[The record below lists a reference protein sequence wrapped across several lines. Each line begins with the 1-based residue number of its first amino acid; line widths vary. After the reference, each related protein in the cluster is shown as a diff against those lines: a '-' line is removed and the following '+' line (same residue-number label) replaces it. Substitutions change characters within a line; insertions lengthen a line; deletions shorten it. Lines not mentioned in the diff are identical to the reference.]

1 MGSPD
6 TKSDPGLGNMLLGYF
21 LLGLQPLPVAL
32 LSERGVGAAATVF
45 ARFALGLLFI
55 GTICLFRKRWL
66 ATSQPG
72 ILLLRGVLGGSAVL
86 LYFFSIQNSGAARG
100 TLLNYTYPIWANLF
114 SILLGRRPSGAFWF
128 GLGVALLGLWL
139 LLVPAGGW
147 GNKPFGV
154 GEAAGLASAFISGAA
169 VLTVK
174 QLRKTDET
182 LTILAS
188 FSACGLLLS
197 LFFFEEGSLAQLR
210 NAEPLLLGIAV
221 GVIAFLGH
229 LFFTRGYRGMNVE
242 HATLLSLVVPVVAS
256 VVGLAFLDEKFSL
269 RLALGGLLIL
279 VSTASVLLEKSTQN

>member
-1 MGSPD
+1 MGSSD

-32 LSERGVGAAATVF
+32 LSQSGVGAGETVF
-45 ARFALGLLFI
+45 VRFALGLLFI
-55 GTICLFRKRWL
+55 GAICLFRRRWL
-66 ATSQPG
+66 TTSQPG
-72 ILLLRGVLGGSAVL
+72 MLLLRGVLGGFAVL
-86 LYFFSIQNSGAARG
+86 LYFFSIQTSGAARG
-100 TLLNYTYPIWANLF
+100 TLLNYTYPVWANLF
-114 SILLGRRPSGAFWF
+114 SIFLGRRPSGAFWF

-139 LLVPAGGW
+139 LLVPAGGL
-147 GNKPFGV
+147 GKKPFGV

-182 LTILAS
+182 LSILAS

-197 LFFFEEGSLAQLR
+197 LFFIDGSSLAQLR
-210 NAEPLLLGIAV
+210 GAEPLLLGIAV

-242 HATLLSLVVPVVAS
+242 HATLLSLTVPVVAS
-256 VVGLAFLDEKFSL
+256 VVGLVFLDEKVSL
-269 RLALGGLLIL
+269 RLALGGLLVL
-279 VSTASVLLEKSTQN
+279 VSTASVLLEKSGGE